1 VPIPALAKESRR
13 FGMRLPP
20 LHDTSTNLA
29 SFWRSYVYIG
39 VLTYSM
45 GALAV
50 VVYAMT
56 APVPHRQAMVI
67 LGSASLAMAIGPFRW
82 LGLRL
87 VSTRW
92 SKGFFT
98 SWAASTF
105 VLIAL
110 GAVLDGGV
118 RSPIAYFLVLP
129 MLFAGLAYSAGTVS
143 FLAAFGVATSLVV
156 GILTPHRSWSTM
168 AFLSLAVVIAGV
180 ITAAAA
186 LFRDRLMDQLIDA
199 ANLDALTG
207 CLSRG
212 AFQQR
217 LDDEARLARRRHATF
232 SLVVADVDNLKTLND
247 SGGHH
252 LGDRA
257 LRSLA
262 GVLRQAA
269 RATDV
274 VGRLGG
280 DEFAMLLHETDQ
292 DAALV
297 VAKRMSE
304 AMHAATGS
312 DQVTASLGVSSWL
325 GPDDRPDELLRRA
338 DVALYTAKRAG
349 RDRCAIWDPAL
360 PEPQAGMQWLGRR
373 PRRSTAASQ
382 V

>member
-1 VPIPALAKESRR
+1 MPQTPA
-13 FGMRLPP
+13 
-20 LHDTSTNLA
+20 HDTSTNLA
-29 SFWRSYVYIG
+29 SFWRSYVHIG
-39 VLTYSM
+39 VLTFSM

-56 APVPHRQAMVI
+56 TPVPHRQAMVI
-67 LGSASLAMAIGPFRW
+67 LGCVSLATSVGPFRW
-82 LGLRL
+82 LGLRP

-92 SKGFFT
+92 SKAIFT
-98 SWAASTF
+98 SWAACTF
-105 VLIAL
+105 VLIAFV
-110 GAVLDGGV
+110 AVLDGGV

-143 FLAAFGVATSLVV
+143 FLAAFGIASTLVV
-156 GILTPHRSWSTM
+156 GVLTPHRSWSTT
-168 AFLSLAVVIAGV
+168 AFLALAVVIAGV

-186 LFRDRLMDQLIDA
+186 LFRDRMMGQLMDA

-212 AFQQR
+212 AFQER
-217 LDDEARLARRRHATF
+217 LEDEAKLAGRHHGTF
-232 SLVVADVDNLKTLND
+232 SLIVADVDKLKTLND

-252 LGDRA
+252 SGDRA

-262 GVLRQAA
+262 TVLSQAA
-269 RATDV
+269 RGTDV

-297 VAKRMSE
+297 VAKRLSE
-304 AMHAATGS
+304 AIRAASGP
-312 DQVTASLGVSSWL
+312 DLVTASLGVSTWL
-325 GPDDRPDELLRRA
+325 GIDDRPDELLRRA

-349 RDRCAIWDPAL
+349 RDRCAIWEPA
-360 PEPQAGMQWLGRR
+360 PSEAQAGLQSLSRR
-373 PRRSTAASQ
+373 PRRTVDSSQ
-382 V
+382 A